1 LRYAIISDIHA
12 NVEALD
18 AVFAAIPREVS
29 VLCLGDVVGYGP
41 NPNECVER
49 VRTRAGAMV
58 LGNHDVASVDNFGL
72 EYFNA
77 AAREAMSW
85 TQGVLTPENIAWLN
99 EQSYE
104 IRKPEYLLVHG
115 APVMYFSYILD
126 KQAAARAFAETD
138 ARLVFVGHTHIAEYY
153 TSHPDGSITH
163 KHMQKPGNLP
173 LESQNRYVINV
184 GSVGQPRDLNPD
196 ASFVFYD
203 EQAGT
208 VEWVRIPYAINAV
221 QEKIHAAHL
230 PSSCG
235 ERLARGR

>member
-1 LRYAIISDIHA
+1 MRYAIISDIHA
-12 NVEALD
+12 NIEALD
-18 AVFAAIPREVS
+18 AVLAAIPADVE

-49 VRTRAGAMV
+49 VRARVSAMV

-72 EYFNA
+72 EYFNP

-85 TQGVLTPENIAWLN
+85 TQGMLTAENIAWLN

-104 IRKPEYLLVHG
+104 VRRPEYLLVHG
-115 APVMYFSYILD
+115 APVTYFAYIFD
-126 KQAAARAFAETD
+126 KQAAAYAFSETD

-153 TSHPDGSITH
+153 TVDPDGVITH
-163 KHMQKPGNLP
+163 KHMQKPGTLT
-173 LESQNRYVINV
+173 LEARNRYVINV

-203 EQAGT
+203 DQAET
-208 VEWVRIPYAINAV
+208 VEWMRVPYAVSVVQAKIN
-221 QEKIHAAHL
+221 AAHL

-235 ERLARGR
+235 ERLSSGR